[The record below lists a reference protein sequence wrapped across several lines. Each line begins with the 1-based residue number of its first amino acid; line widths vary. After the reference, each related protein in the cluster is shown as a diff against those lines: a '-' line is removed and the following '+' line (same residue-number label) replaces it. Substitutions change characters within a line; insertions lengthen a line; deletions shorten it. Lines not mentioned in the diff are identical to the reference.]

1 VTTARALGWSPPSL
15 EQQIRHLC
23 KAHPLSSVKLPA
35 AAPTSDNSALCCDL
49 DQGQLGSCTA
59 NGAAQVLYME
69 LVREG
74 LPAFIASRLAVYY
87 WNRNR
92 DGNALEDTGA
102 SVGGS
107 FEVVSDMGVPEEAVW
122 PYDVARFAVA
132 PTPDVDRNAYDRK
145 GSVDVNY
152 IPVRLY
158 GDELIA
164 TLERV
169 LTSGRGVAFGITV
182 SEKFCGT
189 WPDGII
195 QPLKPSD
202 TPAGGHCMSLIGH
215 NHAEQWFLVKNSW
228 APTWSEP
235 GQPPGCCRFSY
246 DAIKQGS
253 DFWFVSLS
261 TGGAS

>member
-1 VTTARALGWSPPSL
+1 MSDPRCGWSPPSL
-15 EQQIRHLC
+15 EQQVRALC
-23 KAHPLSSVKLPA
+23 KAHPLSSVKLPL

-49 DQGQLGSCTA
+49 DQKSIGSCTA

-74 LPAFIASRLAVYY
+74 LPAFIAARLAIYF

-92 DGNALEDTGA
+92 DGNASQDTGA

-122 PYDVARFAVA
+122 PYDVERFAVA
-132 PTPDVDRNAYDRK
+132 PTPDVDRNAFDRK

-152 IPVRLY
+152 IPVRLE
-158 GDELIA
+158 GDTLIA
-164 TLERV
+164 MLERV

-182 SEKFCGT
+182 SEEFCST
-189 WPDGII
+189 WPTGII
-195 QPLKPSD
+195 KPLGPLD
-202 TPAGGHCMSLIGH
+202 TAAGGHCMSIIGH
-215 NHAEQWFLVKNSW
+215 SHAEKWFLVKNSW
-228 APTWSEP
+228 GPTWSEP
-235 GQPPGCCRFSY
+235 GQPAGCCRFSY

-253 DFWFVSLS
+253 DFWFCSIS
-261 TGGAS
+261 TGGVA